1 MNALLQILSGGAV
14 GAVLVTIANGL
25 FSKRK
30 LSAEATKI
38 ITDAAAGVAAE
49 LRIDNASARREAQ
62 EARAEVVQLR
72 ASVRQLEAITTV
84 HSFWDSQAYEALKEQ
99 GIDMP
104 PPPPLYPQDTSRA
117 GS

>member
-49 LRIDNASARREAQ
+49 LRIDNTAARL
-62 EARAEVVQLR
+62 EVTELR
-72 ASVRQLEAITTV
+72 TEVRQLNAVATV
-84 HSFWDSQAYEALKEQ
+84 HSFWDRQAYDALKAQ
-99 GIDMP
+99 GIEMP
-104 PPPPLYPQDTSRA
+104 PPPPLYPNRPQD
-117 GS
+117 